1 MGRGALIAVDAGAA
15 RALRSGKSLLPAG
28 VTRVEGRFKR
38 GDAVRIV
45 GPDGAEIAIGL
56 IAYDADAART
66 IAGRQSGEIEALL
79 GYKGRDVL
87 VHRDDMAESGG
98 TAEPSKMA

>member
-1 MGRGALIAVDAGAA
+1 MDAGAA
-15 RALRSGKSLLPAG
+15 NALRRGKSLLPAG
-28 VTRVEGRFKR
+28 VTAVEGQFRR

-56 IAYDADAART
+56 IAYDADAARK
-66 IAGRQSGEIEALL
+66 IAGRQSHEIEALL

-87 VHRDDMAESGG
+87 VHRDDMVEQGLREAALRD
-98 TAEPSKMA
+98 TD

>member
-1 MGRGALIAVDAGAA
+1 MRWAATRESPWMPAPRTPCAGA
-15 RALRSGKSLLPAG
+15 RACCRQASRAVAG
-28 VTRVEGRFKR
+28 NFRR

-56 IAYDADAART
+56 IAYDADAARR

-87 VHRDDMAESGG
+87 VHRDDMVERKNLIG
-98 TAEPSKMA
+98 